1 MGVSKTNGTPKSS
14 ILIGFSTINHPF
26 WGTPIFGKTQ
36 IHQCPGVHKTSGS
49 LCKLQH
55 LCHCIAISSSST
67 ALLEPNG
74 QKHGPT
80 SSTWYWRQQEGGRS
94 PVWKIPEMWSIRPNS
109 APLGESCSAHT
120 WNRKLHCKT
129 RPGSNICKSILPFE
143 CMYECQGM
151 ATGNCCERKR
161 SPPVL
166 VQILKITSTDL
177 HSSAFQ
183 PGSPLRC
190 GPCSYQEVHHLESS
204 KHKQFC
210 PPAA

>member
-1 MGVSKTNGTPKSS
+1 MQAP
-14 ILIGFSTINHPF
+14 
-26 WGTPIFGKTQ
+26 
-36 IHQCPGVHKTSGS
+36 
-49 LCKLQH
+49 
-55 LCHCIAISSSST
+55 
-67 ALLEPNG
+67 
-74 QKHGPT
+74 
-80 SSTWYWRQQEGGRS
+80 
-94 PVWKIPEMWSIRPNS
+94 
-109 APLGESCSAHT
+109 APLPLHRNFIQFNGCARAKWPTARSYFEMILKAARRRSVPCLKNPGDVIYSTKFGATWRYSSAHT

-129 RPGSNICKSILPFE
+129 RPGSNICKSILRFE

-151 ATGNCCERKR
+151 ATGNCCQRKR

-183 PGSPLRC
+183 PGSPLHC